1 METLVKPRMLESLA
15 KVSNILHKSCA
26 TLEID
31 LVSLKA
37 TGGKKSSA
45 TSHKQYYQLYI
56 LLYFH

>member
-1 METLVKPRMLESLA
+1 MLESLA